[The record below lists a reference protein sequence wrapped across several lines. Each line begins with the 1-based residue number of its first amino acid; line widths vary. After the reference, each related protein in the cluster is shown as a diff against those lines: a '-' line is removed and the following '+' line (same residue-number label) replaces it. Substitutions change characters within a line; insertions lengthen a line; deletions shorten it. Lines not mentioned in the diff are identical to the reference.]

1 MLNRMQSWLHTSFL
15 WNIVMVNHTSEKH
28 LLQGSLGKLCF
39 HKNKPSKLCN
49 LRGNLLKQI
58 KKNILNKIDPI
69 RQSWRFVSEVDITV
83 TFKHVRFKQAEFIFQ
98 AELIFNS

>member
-1 MLNRMQSWLHTSFL
+1 
-15 WNIVMVNHTSEKH
+15 MVNHTSEKH

-69 RQSWRFVSEVDITV
+69 RQS
-83 TFKHVRFKQAEFIFQ
+83 
-98 AELIFNS
+98 